1 MTYTKQALVKAY
13 VGATGTSEDAL
24 IDDLIV
30 AAKGYIDDYTGRTFD
45 GTSTSARAFTV
56 GEDTDGRT
64 LFFDEDVAFI
74 SAIVNKADSDA
85 GTEAITSAHYVTIP
99 RNKTPWYAIKLKASA
114 NKEWDFEDDPEGGIT
129 VTASWRY
136 GTSAPAA
143 IQDKARRL
151 VVFLYRQKDTSADL
165 DRPLLTGDGVT
176 ILPSMVPN
184 DVHKVLEFYRKR
196 HVR

>member
-1 MTYTKQALVKAY
+1 MTYTKASLVKAY
-13 VGATGTSEDAL
+13 VGATGTSDDAL
-24 IDDLIV
+24 IDTLIV
-30 AAKGYIDDYTGRTFD
+30 AAKGYIDDYTNRTFD

-56 GEDTDGRT
+56 GKDTEGRT

-74 SAIVNKADSDA
+74 SSIVNKADSDS
-85 GTEAITSAHYVTIP
+85 GTEAVTSADYVTIP

-114 NKEWDFEDDPEGGIT
+114 NKEWSFEDDPESGIT

-143 IQDKARRL
+143 IQEASRRL
-151 VVFLYRQKDTSADL
+151 TVFLYRQKDTSADL

-176 ILPSMVPN
+176 IMPSMVPV
-184 DVHKVLEFYRKR
+184 DVRKILDVYRKR